1 MSPTKKTST
10 RKPVQA
16 APITTVE
23 IRKRLTT
30 FSHNWKDGKDEKA
43 DAQAFTLRLFECY
56 GLNEHNYLREGRV
69 PKPNGSTGYM
79 DGFIPGKLIVEFKS
93 RGKNLTKAAE
103 QAMGY
108 HFGLP
113 PEQQPTHILLCD
125 FANFV
130 LLDLGRSTQVSWTLA
145 ELPQNAERLRFIID
159 DVAGEIVEEREADRK
174 AAYQL
179 AALHQDLLR
188 VNFTGRPLEVFLTRI
203 LFCLFADD
211 TGMFNENGQFLRFL
225 QGARGDEGSLGPRI
239 QKLFSTLNKP
249 IAKRQT
255 NLDDA
260 YTCFPYVNGSLFA
273 EDSEVPEFDSDLRK
287 NLIACAELDWK
298 DISPAIFGSMFQGVL
313 EGDAADTKL
322 KSNKARRR
330 DLGAHYTSER
340 NILRAINPLFMDG
353 LRAEFAAAGNNNDK
367 LKALLDK
374 LPTINLFDPAC
385 GCGNFLVI
393 AYRELRLLELK
404 IIEKLYKPKNSRQTS
419 LLELANYAKVS
430 PDQLHG
436 IEIEDSAA
444 HIARVAILITDHQ
457 INEKSRHIGHP
468 RPTIPLGKMPNIVC
482 ANALTTAWTNV
493 IDPQRCTYI
502 IGNPPFVG
510 AKFMSDAQREQT
522 REVLYEVENAGLL
535 DLVAAWF
542 VKAARYMRA
551 NPAVRTAL
559 VSTNSITQGEQVGVL
574 WGWLLKQGV
583 KIQFAHRTFQWN
595 NEGKSVAAVHCV
607 IVGFGLQDLPEK
619 TIYAYEDI
627 KGEPVAVTATNI
639 NPYLVD
645 APDVVL
651 SRRSKPLCDVPEIRF
666 GNQPIDGGNF
676 VLSQEEAEQLKAKHP
691 ESAIYVRKYIGA
703 DEFINGGKRYCLW
716 LQDCPLNLMRE
727 IPLIKSRLEAIR
739 KFRLESSR
747 AATRELASLPSR
759 FAFVSHT
766 GKSYLIVPSV
776 SSERRDYI
784 PIGFDDGTTIVS
796 NLCLVV
802 CDAEIFHFGIL
813 SAKMNNA
820 WVRATCGRLKS
831 DFRYSNTIVY
841 NNFPWPDLPASPAP
855 KSREYKLRAAVEAAA
870 QAVLDVRAAFQTGD
884 NPSTLAD
891 LYDPR
896 TMPPELTKAHK
907 QLDKAV
913 DAAYGYQGNKD
924 DASRVAFLFSRYQAI
939 SNT

>member
-145 ELPQNAERLRFIID
+145 ELPQNAERLRFMID

-404 IIEKLYKPKNSRQTS
+404 IIEKLYKQKNSRQTS

-502 IGNPPFVG
+502 VGNPPFVG
-510 AKFMSDAQREQT
+510 YSNQSKTQKDEMAHTCLGVGGAG
-522 REVLYEVENAGLL
+522 VLDY
-535 DLVAAWF
+535 VAAWYIT
-542 VKAARYMRA
+542 AARYMQA

-583 KIQFAHRTFQWN
+583 NIQFAHRTFQWN
-595 NEGKSVAAVHCV
+595 NEGKGVAAVHCV

-619 TIYAYEDI
+619 TIYTYDDI
-627 KGEPVAVTATNI
+627 KGEPIAVAATNI

-645 APDVVL
+645 APTVFIDK
-651 SRRSKPLCDVPEIRF
+651 RRKPLCAGVPEMVY
-666 GNQPIDGGNF
+666 GSKPTDGGHLL
-676 VLSQEEAEQLKAKHP
+676 LSPEEAD
-691 ESAIYVRKYIGA
+691 AIRAGDPIATKYLRRFLGA
-703 DEFINGGKRYCLW
+703 DEFINNLPRYCLW
-716 LQDCPLNLMRE
+716 LKESTAADRRDSPEIKKRMAAVRAMR
-727 IPLIKSRLEAIR
+727 
-739 KFRLESSR
+739 
-747 AATRELASLPSR
+747 LASPKLPTQKL
-759 FAFVSHT
+759 AEV
-766 GKSYLIVPSV
+766 SYLFGEIRQTKRPYVVIPRH
-776 SSERRDYI
+776 SSENRKLL
-784 PIGFDDGTTIVS
+784 PIGYLGQEFICG
-796 NLCLVV
+796 
-802 CDAEIFHFGIL
+802 DANFMLPDATLYHFGML
-813 SAKMNNA
+813 CSTMHNV
-820 WVRATCGRLKS
+820 WMRTVCGRIKS

-841 NNFPWPDLPASPAP
+841 NNYPWPEELKPTQHKAIE
-855 KSREYKLRAAVEAAA
+855 KAA
-870 QAVLDVRAAFQTGD
+870 QAVLDARAVEEQNCSDNGQTC
-884 NPSTLAD
+884 SLAA
-891 LYDPR
+891 LYPTDAA
-896 TMPPELTKAHK
+896 MPAELLKAHR

-924 DASRVAFLFSRYQAI
+924 DASRVAFLFERYQAI
-939 SNT
+939 SNA